1 MTTTAGSSEQIEA
14 YLAAVRASLGDIA
27 EDERADLL
35 AEVEASL
42 IEAVGDIESPFA
54 ALGPPEAFAAELRAS
69 AGLGEP
75 TAFDGPS
82 PSAIDAA
89 RVFIA
94 DLRRRPWVA
103 KALPTARELAPI
115 WWVARGYLAVVA
127 VVVATGTW
135 WSDSRPWLP
144 DISTPRTGALVILAA
159 TAASVAFGVLRRR
172 HLASW
177 LLVAVVVNVAA
188 LLAIVPAL
196 RHVTNAPASTPIVI
210 EQGPV
215 AATPAFTGITY
226 GGRKVLNIY
235 PYSREGKLLHDVQL
249 FDDLGRPLFLD
260 LGADQLRRVPKTA
273 KGLGVLNAFPIR
285 YRQPGTRV
293 VAHPD
298 AAPRARAP
306 RLVTPALRG

>member
-42 IEAVGDIESPFA
+42 IEAAGDIESPFA

-75 TAFDGPS
+75 TAFDAPS
-82 PSAIDAA
+82 PSALDAA

-103 KALPTARELAPI
+103 KALPIAGELAPI

-144 DISTPRTGALVILAA
+144 DISTPRTGVLVILAA
-159 TAASVAFGVLRRR
+159 TAVSVAFGVLRRR
-172 HLASW
+172 RAASF
-177 LLVAVVVNVAA
+177 LLVALVVNVAA
-188 LLAIVPAL
+188 VLAIVPAL
-196 RHVTNAPASTPIVI
+196 RHVTNAPQPAVVV
-210 EQGPV
+210 EN
-215 AATPAFTGITY
+215 AAAATTPAFTGVTY
-226 GGRKVLNIY
+226 EGRKVLNLY
-235 PYSREGKLLHDVQL
+235 PYSRDGKLLHDVQL
-249 FDDLGRPLFLD
+249 YDDLGRPVFLD

-273 KGLGVLNAFPIR
+273 KGQGVLNAYPIR

-306 RLVTPALRG
+306 RLVTPALRP

>member
-42 IEAVGDIESPFA
+42 IEAAGDIESPFA

-75 TAFDGPS
+75 TAFDTPS
-82 PSAIDAA
+82 PSALDAA

-103 KALPTARELAPI
+103 KALPIARELAPI
-115 WWVARGYLAVVA
+115 WWLVRGYLAVVA

-144 DISTPRTGALVILAA
+144 DISTPRTGALVILAV
-159 TAASVAFGVLRRR
+159 TAVSVAFGVLRRR
-172 HLASW
+172 RAASF
-177 LLVAVVVNVAA
+177 LLVALVVNVAA
-188 LLAIVPAL
+188 VLAIVPAL
-196 RHVTNAPASTPIVI
+196 RHVTNTPQPAIVV
-210 EQGPV
+210 ENAAV
-215 AATPAFTGITY
+215 AATPAFTGVTY
-226 GGRKVLNIY
+226 EGRKVLNLY
-235 PYSREGKLLHDVQL
+235 PYSRNGKLLHDVQL
-249 FDDLGRPLFLD
+249 FDDLGRPVFLD
-260 LGADQLRRVPKTA
+260 LGADPLRRVPETA
-273 KGLGVLNAFPIR
+273 KGEGVLNAYPIR
-285 YRQPGTRV
+285 YRQPGTRR
-293 VAHPD
+293 VAHPN
-298 AAPRARAP
+298 AAPRARAQK
-306 RLVTPALRG
+306 LVTPALGP